1 VDLGFDLRYYL
12 SLLKRRF
19 FYIFIPLVL
28 VAGASTAV
36 ALLLPPVYRSTAKIL
51 VESQQIP
58 SDLVRSTVTSFAGE
72 RIEIIKQR
80 VMTRE
85 NILRIVDKFNLFPSK
100 RQEMSAS
107 EIVDSVQKA
116 ISVEPVN
123 ADFYGLSRD
132 KATIAFTVSF
142 EHRYPET
149 AVRVAN
155 ELVTL
160 LLDENVRSRTARAS
174 EATKFLKQESSRLK
188 MQVDAL
194 EGQIAKY
201 KEQYGN
207 ALPENLDLR
216 MQMLDRAKSN
226 LRDTSRDIKASE
238 AEKRFLNIQLVAAK
252 DGYAT
257 GKASSLMQG
266 RPLTPGQELE
276 RLQMDL
282 LEKTAI
288 YDQSHPD
295 ILALK
300 RKIALLS
307 REYQAEAKRR
317 SLERRLRELDTQ
329 LQETRSHYAE
339 QHPDVRRVTDEIK
352 KVRGQLAALP
362 PGSAEANA
370 SGDASTVDPVYANV
384 QAQIDVADGRIASLQ
399 IQRTALEKQI
409 TELEA
414 SIVQTPE
421 VERSLKALSRD
432 YQNGVRKYDEI
443 KAKEMQAQLAENLE
457 EDKKAER
464 FALLEPPTFP
474 DTPVKP
480 NRHKIM
486 ALGLA
491 LAMAAGGGGL
501 LFIEALDGSIRGAA
515 GYRTM
520 LKRAPLVVIPYITT
534 AREVRRRR
542 RAIVGLLLVLV
553 VLVIAALVALH
564 FFYEPLDII
573 FLKIVQRL
581 Q

>member
-19 FYIFIPLVL
+19 LYIFIPLVV
-28 VAGASTAV
+28 VAGASIAV

-58 SDLVRSTVTSFAGE
+58 SDLVRSTVTSYAGE

-85 NILRIVDKFNLFPSK
+85 NILRIVNKFNLFPGK
-100 RQEMSAS
+100 RQQMSSS
-107 EIVDSVQKA
+107 EIVESVQKA
-116 ISVEPVN
+116 IAVEPVN
-123 ADFYGLSRD
+123 ADAYGFSRD

-142 EHRYPET
+142 EHRYPDV

-160 LLDENVRSRTARAS
+160 FLDENVRSRTARAS
-174 EATKFLKQESSRLK
+174 EATDFLKQQSDRLK
-188 MQVDAL
+188 RQVDGL
-194 EGQIAKY
+194 EEQIARY

-216 MQMLDRAKSN
+216 MQMLDRAKSS
-226 LRDTSRDIKASE
+226 LRDTERDIKASE

-252 DGYAT
+252 DGYGS
-257 GKASSLMQG
+257 GKGASQLQG
-266 RPLTPGQELE
+266 QALTPGQELD
-276 RLQMDL
+276 RLQMEL
-282 LEKTAI
+282 LEKSAI
-288 YDQSHPD
+288 YDPSHPD
-295 ILALK
+295 IVALK
-300 RKIALLS
+300 RKIAILS
-307 REYQAEAKRR
+307 REYQADSKRKG
-317 SLERRLRELDTQ
+317 LEQRLRELDTQ
-329 LQETRSHYAE
+329 LQETRAHFAA
-339 QHPDVRRVTDEIK
+339 QHPDVRRLADEVK
-352 KVRGQLAALP
+352 KVKGQLAALP
-362 PGSAEANA
+362 PGSSETKTSA
-370 SGDASTVDPVYANV
+370 VDPVYANV
-384 QAQIDVADGRIASLQ
+384 QAQIDVANGRITSLQ
-399 IQRTALEKQI
+399 NQKKSLEKRI

-421 VERSLKALSRD
+421 VERSLKALNRD
-432 YQNGVRKYDEI
+432 YRNAVGKYDEI

-464 FALLEPPTFP
+464 FALLEPPSYP

-480 NRHKIM
+480 NRRKIM

-501 LFIEALDGSIRGAA
+501 LFIEAIDGSIRGAA

-520 LKRAPLVVIPYITT
+520 LKRVPLVVIPYITT
-534 AREVRRRR
+534 ANEVRRRR
-542 RAIVGLLLVLV
+542 RAILGLLLALVLLV
-553 VLVIAALVALH
+553 VAALVALH
-564 FFYEPLDII
+564 IFYEPLDVL